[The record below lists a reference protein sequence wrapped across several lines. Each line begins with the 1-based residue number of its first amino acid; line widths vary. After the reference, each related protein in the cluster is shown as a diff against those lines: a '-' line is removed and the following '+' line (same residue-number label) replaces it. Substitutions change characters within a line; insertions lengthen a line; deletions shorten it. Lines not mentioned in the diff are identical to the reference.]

1 MQTKAMLVSM
11 NEDTSEINQVYY
23 AAEELFLSKSF
34 SGEGAALSARGRTN
48 TALFNN
54 GDEK

>member
-23 AAEELFLSKSF
+23 EAEELFLSKSF
-34 SGEGAALSARGRTN
+34 SAEESALSARGRTY
-48 TALFNN
+48 TALFGN

>member
-1 MQTKAMLVSM
+1 MLVSM